1 MTPFHPVY
9 CHVLP
14 FGQKPDNSEIVLRF
28 SFIRERVTS
37 YTAGSQTK
45 IGSDIG
51 KVRHETQHTLV
62 QY

>member
-14 FGQKPDNSEIVLRF
+14 FGQNPDNTEIVLRF
-28 SFIRERVTS
+28 SFIRERVAS
-37 YTAGSQTK
+37 YTGSQTK
-45 IGSDIG
+45 VIYDIG
-51 KVRHETQHTLV
+51 KERHKTQHSTLV